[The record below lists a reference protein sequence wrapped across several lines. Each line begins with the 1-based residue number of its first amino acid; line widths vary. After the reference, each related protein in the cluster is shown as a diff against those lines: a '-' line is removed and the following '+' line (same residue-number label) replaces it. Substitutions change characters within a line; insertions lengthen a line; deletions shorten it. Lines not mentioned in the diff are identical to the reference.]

1 MGQNGPPTNASRA
14 RTGRDKVEKK
24 KETTTAEF
32 RQRRSPSK
40 EIRADLKKNPLKHV
54 LALFVREKQRRQ
66 DEGGAI
72 GSSVPSWKYKNIN
85 SKERIT
91 ADTEKKRTRKYKPQ
105 TTKQK
110 DKHKGLKMAPMP
122 RRSGKPKDNNKPVW
136 V

>member
-1 MGQNGPPTNASRA
+1 MGQTTPTNASKA

-54 LALFVREKQRRQ
+54 LAVFVRERQRRQ

-72 GSSVPSWKYKNIN
+72 GSSVPSWKYKNIH
-85 SKERIT
+85 SK
-91 ADTEKKRTRKYKPQ
+91 
-105 TTKQK
+105 
-110 DKHKGLKMAPMP
+110 
-122 RRSGKPKDNNKPVW
+122 
-136 V
+136 

>member
-54 LALFVREKQRRQ
+54 LAVFVRERQRRQ

-72 GSSVPSWKYKNIN
+72 GSSVPWWKYKNIH
-85 SKERIT
+85 SKERVT
-91 ADTEKKRTRKYKPQ
+91 ADTAKKRTRKYKPQ
-105 TTKQK
+105 TTEQK
-110 DKHKGLKMAPMP
+110 NKHEDLKMAPMP